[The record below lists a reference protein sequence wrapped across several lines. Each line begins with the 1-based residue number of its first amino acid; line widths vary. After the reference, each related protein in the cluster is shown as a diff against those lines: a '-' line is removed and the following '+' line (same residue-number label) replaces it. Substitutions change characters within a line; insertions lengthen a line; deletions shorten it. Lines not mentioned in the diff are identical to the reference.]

1 MLIAS
6 VDWTMVIDTAILTIP
21 AIIAALYARSVHLQV
36 RTPSGRSIGKQ
47 VEDTLHTTISNYHYA
62 NAISDKVG
70 AEPPPAANGEAAK
83 VDAIK

>member
-1 MLIAS
+1 MLVAAI
-6 VDWTMVIDTAILTIP
+6 DWTMVLDTAILTVP

-36 RTPSGRSIGKQ
+36 KTPSGRSIGRQ

-70 AEPPPAANGEAAK
+70 AEPAPAANGEASK